1 MRRGRQE
8 IVTVGANPN
17 LQLVGSD
24 PAGGAYDLG
33 IFIGPNNGVTNRTL
47 RQLFMLVVKTFNAGQ
62 RGRVVGFRQY
72 LTMLTYIASQT
83 PGALYPLERP
93 ICTPTWKFTDANVLW
108 GIRQIPPKSHFLPN
122 VSNAEG
128 LSFRNAQTPA
138 QLFETVGGGQVTP
151 PYGGMFPGNI
161 LTPEL
166 GRFTD
171 LRCNDWSEPVDC
183 DLPFEG
189 PCDIAFFASV
199 QQTNPATRTPPPAIA
214 CSNPIPVSQQIN
226 GNLALPLNSAVEHW
240 IVVTTSGGV
249 GVIGDLYFDN
259 GLNDG
264 NPVAIIPPFT
274 GESIIPS
281 TNFTGGTIT
290 LNAGQV
296 YTWGGAGF
304 NPSFPQSQFLTTQG
318 TTPEDAFLQNYPG
331 AVYGRI
337 AGSLI
342 FEMEEQAPTGG
353 PKTYLRASNADRIT
367 TDETETGDNELY
379 QSAAVTNKGLSGL
392 PPEVAKSGP
401 IARITRKWWTGLGQT
416 PSAPK
421 KPTIFTPPRPNTGMG
436 TAPKDPSHS
445 NEVIARLTK
454 KYRKGNGDPR

>member
-1 MRRGRQE
+1 VRRHRIE
-8 IVTVGANPN
+8 ICSVGTNPN

-24 PAGGAYDLG
+24 PAGGVSDLG
-33 IFIGPNNGVTNRTL
+33 LFIGANGNDTARTNR
-47 RQLFMLVVKTFNAGQ
+47 QLYVLAVKRFNAAQ

-72 LTMLTYIASQT
+72 LTMLAQLAS
-83 PGALYPLERP
+83 PNGATYPLERP
-93 ICTPTWKFTDANVLW
+93 IITPTWKYVDGNAMW
-108 GIRQIPPKSHFLPN
+108 GIRMIPPETHFHANTL
-122 VSNAEG
+122 NADG
-128 LSFRNAQTPA
+128 FAYVFTQTSA
-138 QLFETVGGGQVTP
+138 QLFQSVSGGGVITP
-151 PYGGMFPGNI
+151 PYGGTFPGNV

-171 LRCNDWSEPVDC
+171 IRCTDWSRPVDC
-183 DLPFEG
+183 DLSFEG

-199 QQTNPATRTPPPAIA
+199 QQTNPATRTPPPVIA
-214 CSNPIPVSQQIN
+214 CSRPIPVSQQIN

-290 LNAGQV
+290 LNAGQI
-296 YTWGGAGF
+296 YTWGGSGF

-331 AVYGRI
+331 STYGRI

-342 FEMEEQAPTGG
+342 FELDEEEDT
-353 PKTYLRASNADRIT
+353 
-367 TDETETGDNELY
+367 
-379 QSAAVTNKGLSGL
+379 
-392 PPEVAKSGP
+392 PEVIRTQRQS
-401 IARITRKWWTGLGQT
+401 
-416 PSAPK
+416 
-421 KPTIFTPPRPNTGMG
+421 GMG
-436 TAPKDPSHS
+436 AAPETPTLTKSVVNALIQRWRTGFGPPPAPVKPRGVGTTPKDTTLSD
-445 NEVIARLTK
+445 LTIQQLAK
-454 KYRKGNGDPR
+454 KWRGPQ